1 MSIGDVKAELR
12 TGNQSLN
19 QAKTTI
25 EGIGADLAEVSSLA
39 LATLHDS
46 QHPEAKEARRALAEA
61 TREVKLT
68 LRTVA
73 AAKDGATALLK
84 ALG

>member
-12 TGNQSLN
+12 NGNQSLN

-25 EGIGADLAEVSSLA
+25 EGIGADLAEVSGLA
-39 LATLHDS
+39 LAALHDS
-46 QHPEAKEARRALAEA
+46 QHPEAKRARRALADA
-61 TREVKLT
+61 TREVELI

-73 AAKDGATALLK
+73 AAKDGATAFLK